1 MVNNTKMSMAA
12 LAVVVGSGPSMVMAD
27 DKAEGFIEGSSLTV
41 LNRNFYFNRD
51 HRNGQSSPTGNG
63 YSEAWAQAVIS
74 KFESGFTQ
82 GTVGVGVDAFAMIG
96 LRLDTGDGRNGGRS
110 SFDVLP
116 VNNDGEAR
124 NEYTKMGGAAKV
136 RAFDTVVKVGD
147 VFPANPVV
155 AAGDSRL
162 LPESFRGVTATNTS
176 IEGLSIQGGRLHAM
190 SQPVSSDMR
199 ENFAT

>member
-1 MVNNTKMSMAA
+1 MSMAA

-27 DKAEGFIEGSSLTV
+27 EKAEGFIEGSSLTV

-63 YSEAWAQAVIS
+63 YSETWAHAVIS

-96 LRLDTGDGRNGGRS
+96 LKLDTGDGRNGGRS

-116 VNNDGEAR
+116 VNSDGEAQD
-124 NEYTKMGGAAKV
+124 EYTKVGGAAKV

-162 LPESFRGVTATNTS
+162 LPESFRGVTAVNTS
-176 IEGLSIQGGRLHAM
+176 L
-190 SQPVSSDMR
+190 
-199 ENFAT
+199 